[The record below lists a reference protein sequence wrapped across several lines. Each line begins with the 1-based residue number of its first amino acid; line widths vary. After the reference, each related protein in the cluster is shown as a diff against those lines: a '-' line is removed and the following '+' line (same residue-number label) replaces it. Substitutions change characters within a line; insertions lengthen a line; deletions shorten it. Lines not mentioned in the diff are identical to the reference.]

1 MAVITSGCCRILSR
15 CRCAAGGDR
24 RSQGVRSQ
32 RGGALTVSAGE
43 HTPRSLSVTRNGAVG
58 VGWWCWL
65 VVLVWV
71 FLLAVDGAAR
81 PAQKESRADDS
92 KERPFPPLCRP
103 AVPPRSPR
111 SLSRVCLFLQAANG
125 AACLQVRHLTP
136 ARRRTLLHRCRGFVL
151 ALHGLGFRSTLK
163 IPNPRNRATLPCAQ
177 CPLVL
182 MQCVPLPAALVPGWN
197 KPVPRS
203 GFRVQGLGFRFLG
216 LVSTVTHAP
225 LSSSGRSGGSC
236 GGLGYPWRAGPGEGG
251 RRATPAAACC

>member
-1 MAVITSGCCRILSR
+1 MPLVAIGGVKASAAKGAVLSQSRLANTHPALSLSR
-15 CRCAAGGDR
+15 GM
-24 RSQGVRSQ
+24 
-32 RGGALTVSAGE
+32 E
-43 HTPRSLSVTRNGAVG
+43 
-58 VGWWCWL
+58 
-65 VVLVWV
+65 
-71 FLLAVDGAAR
+71 LAVDGAAR

-203 GFRVQGLGFRFLG
+203 GLGFR
-216 LVSTVTHAP
+216 V
-225 LSSSGRSGGSC
+225 
-236 GGLGYPWRAGPGEGG
+236 
-251 RRATPAAACC
+251 